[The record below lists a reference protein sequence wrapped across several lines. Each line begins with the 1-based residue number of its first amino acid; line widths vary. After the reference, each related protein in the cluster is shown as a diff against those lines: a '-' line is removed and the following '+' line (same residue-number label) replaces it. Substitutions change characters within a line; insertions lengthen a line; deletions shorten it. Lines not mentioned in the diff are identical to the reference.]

1 MNKSA
6 KQTNFEPVDIPNSV
20 DWRKEGAVN
29 SVQDQ
34 GNCASCWAF
43 STVAAMEGRD
53 KIKNGKLW
61 KLSEQQLVD
70 CAEDGRIG
78 CGGGVLSFGFQ
89 YAKDFGMMEESA
101 YPYVGYR

>member
-1 MNKSA
+1 
-6 KQTNFEPVDIPNSV
+6 
-20 DWRKEGAVN
+20 
-29 SVQDQ
+29 
-34 GNCASCWAF
+34 
-43 STVAAMEGRD
+43 MEGRD

-89 YAKDFGMMEESA
+89 YAKDFGMM
-101 YPYVGYR
+101 